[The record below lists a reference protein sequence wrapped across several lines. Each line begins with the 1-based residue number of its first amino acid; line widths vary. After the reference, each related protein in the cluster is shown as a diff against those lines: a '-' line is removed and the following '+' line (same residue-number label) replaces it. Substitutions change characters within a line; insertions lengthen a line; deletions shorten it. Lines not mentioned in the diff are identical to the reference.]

1 MVVWRSA
8 WPLPQLV
15 RRAPLAQVPPLPPPL
30 PVPRR
35 PRTLPPLHAQAPPLH
50 VCRNPLRQEPE
61 PLQPQQIQQDCKMK
75 SGAPLLQDFGLV

>member
-1 MVVWRSA
+1 MAVWRSA
-8 WPLPQLV
+8 WPLPQLL

-30 PVPRR
+30 PVPKR
-35 PRTLPPLHAQAPPLH
+35 PRTLPPLRAQAPPLH